1 MDGKITRTSIS
12 ISLIFFSLLN
22 SGCSSLSS
30 IIENKES
37 YSTINP
43 SELTRY
49 VNNQDDVY
57 KALLKLAALPND
69 PQTPAE
75 WKQFIMAG
83 VQYANQKCDNY
94 LHQNQ
99 TGEAALT
106 ARNVVSDLQ
115 RQYIEKIGA
124 NQYTNRPA
132 AFSALQGYASL
143 CSPGNIA
150 LASSANARVLQP
162 SVTQNGGINMIPYV
176 SVTR

>member
-1 MDGKITRTSIS
+1 MKTSAFIG
-12 ISLIFFSLLN
+12 LILLASFLN
-22 SGCSSLSS
+22 TGCSSLDSLMD
-30 IIENKES
+30 KDVA

-43 SELTRY
+43 AELTRY

-83 VQYANQKCDNY
+83 IQYANQKCDSY
-94 LHQNQ
+94 LHQNP
-99 TGEAALT
+99 TGESALT
-106 ARNVVSDLQ
+106 ARNVVSNLQ
-115 RQYIEKIGA
+115 RQYMEKISA

-150 LASSANARVLQP
+150 LASSADARVLQP
-162 SVTQNGGINMIPYV
+162 NVAQNGGINMIPYV